1 MKNMK
6 KILALVLVALLVV
19 ANVAAL
25 AADDQTPATPAD
37 NTITVE
43 GLEKDDNVKYYKVI
57 EFDATTETG
66 WKFTEQFSS
75 LSAATLTAILENG
88 ITDET
93 ATAIAAKATTP
104 VSNTADVVGETG
116 IWTKS
121 DVAPGLYMVVP
132 VPTNADVIYNPVFVA
147 VQSDNAGGK
156 VALPLSYDNNGT
168 AKKSDVT
175 LDKTT
180 KPAGETDYDTHTDT
194 NVGDL
199 IDYKIVTTVPA
210 YLEAYTNP
218 HFTLSDSLSTG
229 LTFATGVEGAKTKA
243 ALTVK
248 VGEDT
253 LDAKYYDVTFAD
265 DQHYTL
271 NFTKEYLQSRTS
283 ATVVTVTYQAKITA
297 DAYNVN
303 PEDNTATIDYSN
315 NPSDTNGHDTKT
327 DKTKHYT
334 FDIDASLIGD
344 TEYTTS
350 ELIKVGGKF
359 VNGVF
364 VPDVEEHTYSNKT
377 KHNPLADAEFKLYTN
392 EACTDA
398 YLYSNANFA
407 AGTII
412 KSDANGLLNI
422 KGLDAGTYWLKETK
436 APAGY
441 VTIKDAAKF
450 QIIPTYATE
459 FVTDADGATY
469 KPLVSYQV
477 LVNDTTASTYTFDN
491 GTKTVT
497 KKQDGTAGDNS
508 TELQNVRGT
517 ELPSTGG
524 MGTTILYVG
533 GSILVILAAVLLITK
548 RRMNADE

>member
-1 MKNMK
+1 MK
-6 KILALVLVALLVV
+6 KILALLVAVLMIV
-19 ANVAAL
+19 ASVAAF
-25 AADDQTPATPAD
+25 ADDQTPAATTPAD
-37 NTITVE
+37 NTITVK
-43 GLEKDDNVKYYKVI
+43 GLEKGDNVKYYKVI
-57 EFDATTETG
+57 EFDATTDKG
-66 WKFTEQFSS
+66 WKFTEQFNT
-75 LSAATLTAILENG
+75 LPAATLTAILESG

-93 ATAIAAKATTP
+93 ATSIAAKATTP
-104 VSNTADVVGETG
+104 ISTTADVVGDNG

-132 VPTNADVIYNPVFVA
+132 VPTDADVIYNPVFVA
-147 VQSDNAGGK
+147 VQSDNKGGE
-156 VALPLSYDNNGT
+156 VALPLGYDNNGT

-180 KPAGETDYDTHTDT
+180 KPATETDYDTHTDT

-218 HFTLSDSLSTG
+218 HFTVSDTLSTG
-229 LTFATGVEGAKTKA
+229 LTFATGVTGAKTKA

-248 VGEDT
+248 VGEETLADT
-253 LDAKYYDVTFAD
+253 NYNVEFTD

-271 NFTKEYLQSRTS
+271 SFTKSYLQSRTT
-283 ATVVTVTYQAKITA
+283 ATVVTITYQAKITA

-303 PEDNTATIDYSN
+303 PEDNTASIDYSN
-315 NPSDTNGHDTKT
+315 NPSDVNGHDTKT

-334 FDIDASLIGD
+334 FDIDASLLGD
-344 TEYTTS
+344 AEYTTS

-377 KHNPLADAEFKLYTN
+377 KHNPLAGAEFKLYTN
-392 EACTDA
+392 EACTDQ
-398 YLYSNANFA
+398 YLYSNANFP

-412 KSDANGLLNI
+412 RSDANGLLNI
-422 KGLDAGTYWLKETK
+422 KGLDAGTYYLKETK
-436 APAGY
+436 APDGY

-450 QIIPTYATE
+450 EIIPTYATE
-459 FVTDADGATY
+459 DVTDTDGATY
-469 KPLVSYQV
+469 KPLLSYKV
-477 LVNDTTASTYTFDN
+477 MVNDTTASTYTFDN
-491 GTKTVT
+491 GTKKIT
-497 KKQDGTAGDNS
+497 KVSDGTAGDNS

-524 MGTTILYVG
+524 IGTTLFYIG
-533 GSILVILAAVLLITK
+533 GGILVLAAVILLVTK
-548 RRMNADE
+548 RRMNAND

>member
-1 MKNMK
+1 
-6 KILALVLVALLVV
+6 
-19 ANVAAL
+19 
-25 AADDQTPATPAD
+25 
-37 NTITVE
+37 
-43 GLEKDDNVKYYKVI
+43 
-57 EFDATTETG
+57 
-66 WKFTEQFSS
+66 
-75 LSAATLTAILENG
+75 
-88 ITDET
+88 
-93 ATAIAAKATTP
+93 
-104 VSNTADVVGETG
+104 
-116 IWTKS
+116 
-121 DVAPGLYMVVP
+121 
-132 VPTNADVIYNPVFVA
+132 
-147 VQSDNAGGK
+147 
-156 VALPLSYDNNGT
+156 
-168 AKKSDVT
+168 VT

-180 KPAGETDYDTHTDT
+180 KPAGEQTYDTHTDT

-218 HFTLSDSLSTG
+218 HFTLTDALSTG
-229 LTFATGVEGAKTKA
+229 LTFDTGVEGAKTAA

-248 VGEDT
+248 VGDAV
-253 LDAKYYDVTFAD
+253 LDSSNYTVEFTD

-271 NFTKEYLQSRTS
+271 NFTKAYLQSRTT
-283 ATVVTVTYQAKITA
+283 ATVVTITYQAKITA

-344 TEYTTS
+344 SEYTTS

-377 KHNPLADAEFKLYTN
+377 DHNPLANAEFKLYTDAECKTVYTN
-392 EACTDA
+392 SNYNADTVFKTDA
-398 YLYSNANFA
+398 Y
-407 AGTII
+407 
-412 KSDANGLLNI
+412 GLLNI
-422 KGLDAGTYWLKETK
+422 KGLDAGTYYLKETK

-450 QIIPTYATE
+450 EIVPTYAAEDT
-459 FVTDADGATY
+459 TDDDGATY
-469 KPLVSYQV
+469 KPLISYQV
-477 LVNDTTASTYTFDN
+477 KVNDNEVVSTYTFDN
-491 GTKTVT
+491 GTKKIT
-497 KKQDGTAGDNS
+497 KKTDGTAGDNS
-508 TELQNVRGT
+508 HELQNVRGT

-524 MGTTILYVG
+524 MGTTLLYVG

-548 RRMNADE
+548 RRMSSEE

>member
-1 MKNMK
+1 M
-6 KILALVLVALLVV
+6 IVASMS
-19 ANVAAL
+19 AF
-25 AADDQTPATPAD
+25 AADGDDEPAAATTPAD
-37 NTITVE
+37 KTITVE
-43 GLEKDDNVKYYKVI
+43 GLEKGDSVKYYKVI
-57 EFDATTETG
+57 EFDATADKG
-66 WKFTEQFSS
+66 WKFTEQFKT
-75 LSAATLTAILENG
+75 LSATTLTAILESG
-88 ITDET
+88 ITDEI
-93 ATAIAAKATTP
+93 ATSIAALAKTP
-104 VSNTADVVGETG
+104 VSADADTVGDNKT
-116 IWTKS
+116 WTKS
-121 DVAPGLYMVVP
+121 DVEPGLYMVVP
-132 VPTNADVIYNPVFVA
+132 VPTTADVIYNPVFVA
-147 VQSDNAGGK
+147 VQSDNKGGK
-156 VALPLSYDNNGT
+156 VTLPLGYNNNGT

-180 KPAGETDYDTHTDT
+180 KPASETDETKYDTHTDT

-218 HFTLSDSLSTG
+218 HFTLTDALSSG

-248 VGEDT
+248 VNGEALNGD
-253 LDAKYYDVTFAD
+253 YYTVEFTD

-271 NFTKEYLQSRTS
+271 NFTKAYLQSRTT
-283 ATVVTVTYQAKITA
+283 ATVVTITYQAKITA
-297 DAYNVN
+297 DALNVN

-334 FDIDASLIGD
+334 FDIDASLLGD
-344 TEYTTS
+344 EEYTTS
-350 ELIKVGGKF
+350 ELVKVGGKF

-364 VPDVEEHTYSNKT
+364 VPDVEEKSYSNKST
-377 KHNPLADAEFKLYTN
+377 HNPLAGAEFKLYTDDK
-392 EACTDA
+392 CTQ
-398 YLYSNANFA
+398 LYSNANFP

-422 KGLDAGTYWLKETK
+422 KGLDAGIYYLKESK

-441 VTIKDAAKF
+441 VTIQDAAKF
-450 QIIPTYATE
+450 EIIPHYATE
-459 FVTDADGATY
+459 DVTDTDGATY
-469 KPLVSYQV
+469 KPLVSYDV
-477 LVNDTTASTYTFDN
+477 KVNDTTTSSYTFDN
-491 GTKTVT
+491 GTKKIT
-497 KKQDGTAGDNS
+497 KKSDDTAGDNS
-508 TELQNVRGT
+508 SELQNVRGQ

-548 RRMNADE
+548 RRMSADE

>member
-1 MKNMK
+1 MK
-6 KILALVLVALLVV
+6 KIFALLL
-19 ANVAAL
+19 AAFILLGMVAAF
-25 AADDQTPATPAD
+25 ADDDAPAAATPAE

-43 GLEKDDNVKYYKVI
+43 GLEEGDNVKYYKVI

-66 WKFTEQFSS
+66 WKFTTQFNS
-75 LSAATLTAILENG
+75 LSAATLTTILEDG
-88 ITDET
+88 ITD
-93 ATAIAAKATTP
+93 ATAASIAAKATTP
-104 VSNTADVVGETG
+104 VSATADVVGSDG

-147 VQSDNAGGK
+147 VQSDGTSGK
-156 VALPLSYDNNGT
+156 VTLPLGYDNNGT

-180 KPAGETDYDTHTDT
+180 KPASETNYNTHTDT

-210 YLEAYTNP
+210 YLETYTNP
-218 HFTLSDSLSTG
+218 HFTLTDSLSTG
-229 LTFATGVEGAKTKA
+229 LTFATGLEGAKTKA
-243 ALTVK
+243 ALTVT
-248 VGEDT
+248 VNGEALNGD
-253 LDAKYYDVTFAD
+253 YYTVKFTD

-271 NFTKEYLQSRTS
+271 NFTKDYLQSRTS
-283 ATVVTVTYQAKITA
+283 ATVVTITYQAKITA

-334 FDIDASLIGD
+334 FDIDASLLGD

-377 KHNPLADAEFKLYTN
+377 PHNPLAGAEFKLYTDSG
-392 EACTDA
+392 CTTP
-398 YLYSNANFA
+398 YTNSNYTADSVF
-407 AGTII
+407 TT
-412 KSDANGLLNI
+412 DQYGLLNI
-422 KGLDAGTYWLKETK
+422 KGLDAGVYYLKETK
-436 APAGY
+436 APDGY

-450 QIIPTYATE
+450 EIIPTYAE
-459 FVTDADGATY
+459 NDVTDADGATY
-469 KPLVSYQV
+469 KPLISYQV
-477 LVNDTTASTYTFDN
+477 KVNDNETISTYTFDN
-491 GTKTVT
+491 GTIT
-497 KKQDGTAGDNS
+497 KKTDGTAGDNS
-508 TELQNVRGT
+508 HELQNVRGT

-524 MGTTILYVG
+524 IGTTLFYVG
-533 GSILVILAAVLLITK
+533 GGILVLAAVILLVTK
-548 RRMNADE
+548 KRMSAND